1 MFEIDKAQFGA
12 FVAAQ
17 RKKKGYTQ
25 KELAQRLYVSDK
37 AVSKWER
44 GVSTPDI
51 SLLIP
56 LADCLGVTVTELL
69 EGRKLEPAREPEAEH
84 VEELVRKAL
93 VFSEKG
99 SRSTAKQKIFR
110 VAAFTARVAV
120 ILAELALLAGLGYDL
135 DAMMRDTM
143 GTSVIII
150 IMVAAFAWLSMEDRL
165 PPIYDENRINMYT
178 DGHGF
183 KFSLMGVW
191 FSNRNWP
198 HILRVLR
205 GWSVFHAVLVGPFYF
220 ILTHLGAGPWRTAGN
235 VIWMLLF
242 MGGFF
247 IPAYKVGKKYE

>member
-44 GVSTPDI
+44 GLSTPDI

-69 EGRKLEPAREPEAEH
+69 EGRELEPACEPEAEH

-99 SRSTAKQKIFR
+99 AGT
-110 VAAFTARVAV
+110 TARQKMFRAGVFAALV
-120 ILAELALLAGLGYDL
+120 VVVLGELALLVSLGYDL
-135 DAMMRDTM
+135 DTMMQDTM
-143 GTSVIII
+143 GTSALLTI
-150 IMVAAFAWLSMEDRL
+150 IMAAYAWLGMEDRL
-165 PPIYDENRINMYT
+165 PPIYDENCINMYT

-183 KFSLMGVW
+183 RFSLLGVW
-191 FSNRNWP
+191 FNNRNWP

-205 GWSVFHAVLVGPFYF
+205 GWSVFHAVMVGPFYF
-220 ILTHLGAGPWRTAGN
+220 ILTHLGAGPWRTVGN
-235 VIWMLLF
+235 VIWILLF
-242 MGGFF
+242 MGGLF